1 MMENEHKTYIDNM
14 KLGDI
19 VAFKL
24 YEKDSKMYSG
34 KIKTIGASKVEIQTK
49 NGKKFI
55 IEKKNIF
62 WVNVNNRWPRFVMN
76 AFKGVD
82 TIEET
87 NQKNVDSVTLNEV
100 EEVSQEKK
108 IVIES
113 YDKIVDKVDKVD
125 KVEETEEDDSWE

>member
-34 KIKTIGASKVEIQTK
+34 KIKTLGASKVEIQTK

-82 TIEET
+82 IDTTDKTNENDKADDKTNEKLEKENKIEE
-87 NQKNVDSVTLNEV
+87 
-100 EEVSQEKK
+100 
-108 IVIES
+108 
-113 YDKIVDKVDKVD
+113 
-125 KVEETEEDDSWE
+125 KVEDEIKAEDDIWD

>member
-34 KIKTIGASKVEIQTK
+34 KIKTLGASKVEIQTK

-82 TIEET
+82 IDTT
-87 NQKNVDSVTLNEV
+87 
-100 EEVSQEKK
+100 
-108 IVIES
+108 
-113 YDKIVDKVDKVD
+113 DKINENDKIDKVKENLEEENKIEN
-125 KVEETEEDDSWE
+125 KVEENEIKAEDDLWD

>member
-34 KIKTIGASKVEIQTK
+34 KIKTLGASKVEIQTK

-82 TIEET
+82 IDTTDIKNIESSENDKT
-87 NQKNVDSVTLNEV
+87 NENL
-100 EEVSQEKK
+100 EEEKK
-108 IVIES
+108 VEN
-113 YDKIVDKVDKVD
+113 
-125 KVEETEEDDSWE
+125 KVEEIKTEDDIWD

>member
-34 KIKTIGASKVEIQTK
+34 KIKTLGASKVEIQTK

-82 TIEET
+82 IDTT
-87 NQKNVDSVTLNEV
+87 DTKN
-100 EEVSQEKK
+100 
-108 IVIES
+108 IES
-113 YDKIVDKVDKVD
+113 SENDKANENLEEESKIEN
-125 KVEETEEDDSWE
+125 KVEEIKAEDDIWD

>member
-113 YDKIVDKVDKVD
+113 YDKIVDKVDKID

>member
-34 KIKTIGASKVEIQTK
+34 KIKTLGASKVEIQTK

-82 TIEET
+82 IDTT
-87 NQKNVDSVTLNEV
+87 DTKN
-100 EEVSQEKK
+100 
-108 IVIES
+108 IES
-113 YDKIVDKVDKVD
+113 SENDKTNENLEEESKIEN
-125 KVEETEEDDSWE
+125 KVEEIKTEDDIWD

>member
-34 KIKTIGASKVEIQTK
+34 KIKTLGASKVEIQTK

-82 TIEET
+82 IDTTDAKNIESSENDKT
-87 NQKNVDSVTLNEV
+87 NENL
-100 EEVSQEKK
+100 EEEKK
-108 IVIES
+108 VEN
-113 YDKIVDKVDKVD
+113 
-125 KVEETEEDDSWE
+125 KVEEIKAEDDLWD

>member
-34 KIKTIGASKVEIQTK
+34 KIKTLGASKVEIQTK

-82 TIEET
+82 IDTADKTNENNKTNENLEEESKIE
-87 NQKNVDSVTLNEV
+87 N
-100 EEVSQEKK
+100 
-108 IVIES
+108 
-113 YDKIVDKVDKVD
+113 
-125 KVEETEEDDSWE
+125 KVEEIKAEDDIWD

>member
-34 KIKTIGASKVEIQTK
+34 KIKTLGASKVEIQTK

-82 TIEET
+82 IDTTDIKST
-87 NQKNVDSVTLNEV
+87 DSYNNEN
-100 EEVSQEKK
+100 
-108 IVIES
+108 
-113 YDKIVDKVDKVD
+113 DKVDDKTNEKLEEENKIEN
-125 KVEETEEDDSWE
+125 KVEEKNEIKVEDDLWD

>member
-82 TIEET
+82 AIDVTDTKNNLESNENDKTNENLIKENKIEE
-87 NQKNVDSVTLNEV
+87 
-100 EEVSQEKK
+100 
-108 IVIES
+108 
-113 YDKIVDKVDKVD
+113 
-125 KVEETEEDDSWE
+125 KVENEIKVEDDLWD

>member
-34 KIKTIGASKVEIQTK
+34 KIKTLGASKVEIQTK

-82 TIEET
+82 IDTTDAKNIESSENDKT
-87 NQKNVDSVTLNEV
+87 NENL
-100 EEVSQEKK
+100 EEEKK
-108 IVIES
+108 VEN
-113 YDKIVDKVDKVD
+113 
-125 KVEETEEDDSWE
+125 KVEEIKAEDDIWD

>member
-1 MMENEHKTYIDNM
+1 MMENEHKTYINNM

-34 KIKTIGASKVEIQTK
+34 KIKTLGASKVEIQTK

-82 TIEET
+82 IDTT
-87 NQKNVDSVTLNEV
+87 DAKN
-100 EEVSQEKK
+100 
-108 IVIES
+108 IES
-113 YDKIVDKVDKVD
+113 SENDKTNENLEEESKIEN
-125 KVEETEEDDSWE
+125 KVEEIKAEDDIWD

>member
-34 KIKTIGASKVEIQTK
+34 KIKTLGASKVEIQTK

-82 TIEET
+82 IDTTDKT
-87 NQKNVDSVTLNEV
+87 NEN
-100 EEVSQEKK
+100 
-108 IVIES
+108 
-113 YDKIVDKVDKVD
+113 DKIDKVKENLEEENKIEN
-125 KVEETEEDDSWE
+125 KVEEENEIKAEDDLWD

>member
-100 EEVSQEKK
+100 EENLEKESK
-108 IVIES
+108 IEN
-113 YDKIVDKVDKVD
+113 
-125 KVEETEEDDSWE
+125 KVEEIKAEDDIWD

>member
-34 KIKTIGASKVEIQTK
+34 KIKTLGASKVEIQTK

-82 TIEET
+82 IDTT
-87 NQKNVDSVTLNEV
+87 DTKN
-100 EEVSQEKK
+100 
-108 IVIES
+108 IES
-113 YDKIVDKVDKVD
+113 SENDKINENLEEESKIEN
-125 KVEETEEDDSWE
+125 KVEEIKAEDDIWD

>member
-34 KIKTIGASKVEIQTK
+34 KIKTLGASKVEIQTK

-113 YDKIVDKVDKVD
+113 YDKIVDKVDKV
-125 KVEETEEDDSWE
+125 EETEEDDSWE

>member
-34 KIKTIGASKVEIQTK
+34 KIKTLGASKVEIQTK

-82 TIEET
+82 IDTT
-87 NQKNVDSVTLNEV
+87 DTKN
-100 EEVSQEKK
+100 
-108 IVIES
+108 IES
-113 YDKIVDKVDKVD
+113 SENDKTNENLEEESKIEN
-125 KVEETEEDDSWE
+125 KVEEIKAEDDIWD

>member
-34 KIKTIGASKVEIQTK
+34 KTKTLGASKVEIQTK

-55 IEKKNIF
+55 IEKKNIL

-82 TIEET
+82 IDTTDKINENDKIDKVKENLEEENKIE
-87 NQKNVDSVTLNEV
+87 NKVV
-100 EEVSQEKK
+100 EENEIKA
-108 IVIES
+108 
-113 YDKIVDKVDKVD
+113 
-125 KVEETEEDDSWE
+125 EDDLWD

>member
-34 KIKTIGASKVEIQTK
+34 KIKTLGASKVEIQTK

-82 TIEET
+82 IDTTDTKNIESSENDKT
-87 NQKNVDSVTLNEV
+87 NENL
-100 EEVSQEKK
+100 EEEKK
-108 IVIES
+108 VEN
-113 YDKIVDKVDKVD
+113 
-125 KVEETEEDDSWE
+125 KVEEIKAEDDIWD

>member
-34 KIKTIGASKVEIQTK
+34 KIKTLGASKVEIQTK

-82 TIEET
+82 IDITDKT
-87 NQKNVDSVTLNEV
+87 NEN
-100 EEVSQEKK
+100 
-108 IVIES
+108 
-113 YDKIVDKVDKVD
+113 DKIDKVKENLEEESKIEN
-125 KVEETEEDDSWE
+125 KVEEIKAEDDIWD

>member
-113 YDKIVDKVDKVD
+113 YDKIVDKVDKV
-125 KVEETEEDDSWE
+125 EETEEDDSWE

>member
-87 NQKNVDSVTLNEV
+87 NQKNIDSVTLNEV

>member
-1 MMENEHKTYIDNM
+1 MENEHKTYIDNM

-34 KIKTIGASKVEIQTK
+34 KIKTLGASKVEIQTK

-82 TIEET
+82 IDTT
-87 NQKNVDSVTLNEV
+87 DTKN
-100 EEVSQEKK
+100 
-108 IVIES
+108 IES
-113 YDKIVDKVDKVD
+113 SENDKTNENLEEESKIEN
-125 KVEETEEDDSWE
+125 KVEEIKAEDDIWD

>member
-34 KIKTIGASKVEIQTK
+34 KIKTLGASKVEIQTK

-62 WVNVNNRWPRFVMN
+62 WVNVNNRWQRFFMN

-82 TIEET
+82 IDTT
-87 NQKNVDSVTLNEV
+87 DTKN
-100 EEVSQEKK
+100 
-108 IVIES
+108 IES
-113 YDKIVDKVDKVD
+113 SENDKTNENLEEESKIEN
-125 KVEETEEDDSWE
+125 KVEEIKAEDDIWD